1 MVHDFSSQEMLLFLQ
16 HKQMNVLCGLYTLGN
31 AKLGSWPREGLD
43 IFLKAFR
50 PCANHLVL
58 RVKEGAGEIATGG
71 KGKYTATWHGI
82 WWQWLLASCGG
93 T

>member
-1 MVHDFSSQEMLLFLQ
+1 MDFSFQEMLLFLQ

-31 AKLGSWPREGLD
+31 AGLGSWSREGLD

-58 RVKEGAGEIATGG
+58 RVKEGTGKIATGG
-71 KGKYTATWHGI
+71 GGNTWPHGMAYDSNGS
-82 WWQWLLASCGG
+82 LPAVEVLD
-93 T
+93 

>member
-82 WWQWLLASCGG
+82 WW
-93 T
+93 